1 MSGPFKMKYT
11 KSQNSAFPFKG
22 EPLKSFG
29 GMKRSP
35 ARSWWNKL
43 TGMFAEQRN
52 NDGGGT
58 SVRNIPQHGP
68 ESHLESSGKVIHE
81 SGEGGIMQGIKG
93 LFSGGNMNAGT
104 DKNWN
109 QRL

>member
-35 ARSWWNKL
+35 ARAWWNKL
-43 TGMFAEQRN
+43 TGMFGGQRD
-52 NDGGGT
+52 NDGGGM
-58 SVRNIPQHGP
+58 SVRNIPQGGP
-68 ESHLESSGKVIHE
+68 ESHLEGSGKGMRGD
-81 SGEGGIMQGIKG
+81 GEGGVIQGIKG
-93 LFSGGNMNAGT
+93 LFSGGNTGA
-104 DKNWN
+104 DKNWS
-109 QRL
+109 QRS